1 MRFHDRL
8 PQLPSSKFTACV
20 ALLGLRVDVAA
31 RRRARLGK
39 LSPRRVLGRCQDVLW
54 YRDGVGFVPCLA
66 VEATDHVRNGI
77 YLDQR
82 QRFLLGVGITLA
94 GALCGFAMA
103 ARKYGKDAQ
112 PLRREK
118 PALAKPVLKNP
129 WERDR

>member
-1 MRFHDRL
+1 M
-8 PQLPSSKFTACV
+8 TACPNCQV
-20 ALLGLRVDVAA
+20 QSSSLALRCSACGSTLQHAAEHDSATYRRAAFWVDARMLSGIGTVLGL
-31 RRRARLGK
+31 G
-39 LSPRRVLGRCQDVLW
+39 
-54 YRDGVGFVPCLA
+54 LA
-66 VEATDHVRNGI
+66 WLLRQLIMSGMGI

-82 QRFLLGVGITLA
+82 QRFLLGVGVTLA

-118 PALAKPVLKNP
+118 PAVAKPALKNP